1 MTKQVRKIAGEY
13 LRRQISGAVT
23 SEKVISALQSQGY
36 TVVPFNAVSNSRDIS
51 ELAAL
56 LGVGEYLRSSKGFT
70 YADSNNRIVFLNE
83 DLSEEERVYVLLHE
97 QGHILCRHL
106 CEGNILGNDV
116 VQEHE
121 ANEFVHFVLY
131 PTLGMKIAQRRKQ
144 IIILLSAIIAAVTI
158 IALIG
163 AVNQQKTYYGE
174 YYITETGHKYHKAD
188 CVFVKNK
195 TNVRRLTEEEF
206 GSGEFEACEM
216 CLPE

>member
-1 MTKQVRKIAGEY
+1 MTKQVKKIAGEY

-36 TVVPFNAVSNSRDIS
+36 TVVPFNAVSNSSDIS

-56 LGVGEYLRSSKGFT
+56 LGVGEYIRSSKGFT

-144 IIILLSAIIAAVTI
+144 IIISLSAIIAAVTI

-174 YYITETGHKYHKAD
+174 YYITETGHKYHKAY

-195 TNVRRLTEEEF
+195 INVRRLTEEEF
-206 GSGEFEACEM
+206 ESGEFEACEM

>member
-1 MTKQVRKIAGEY
+1 MTKQVKKIAGEY

-36 TVVPFNAVSNSRDIS
+36 TVVPFNAVSNSSDIS

-56 LGVGEYLRSSKGFT
+56 LGVGEYIRSSKGFT

-144 IIILLSAIIAAVTI
+144 IIISLSAIIAAVTI

-195 TNVRRLTEEEF
+195 INVRRLTEEEF
-206 GSGEFEACEM
+206 ESGEFEACEM

>member
-13 LRRQISGAVT
+13 LRRRISGALT
-23 SEKVISALQSQGY
+23 SEKIISVLESQGY
-36 TVVPFNAVSNSRDIS
+36 TVVQYNSVSNSSDIS

-56 LGVGEYLRSSKGFT
+56 LGVSEYIRSSKGFT

-144 IIILLSAIIAAVTI
+144 IIISLSAIIAAVTI
-158 IALIG
+158 IAFIG

-206 GSGEFEACEM
+206 VSGEFEACEM

>member
-23 SEKVISALQSQGY
+23 SEKVISVLESQGY
-36 TVVPFNAVSNSRDIS
+36 TVVQYNSVSNSKDIS

-83 DLSEEERVYVLLHE
+83 DLSEEERAYVLLHE

-131 PTLGMKIAQRRKQ
+131 
-144 IIILLSAIIAAVTI
+144 SAEKAV
-158 IALIG
+158 
-163 AVNQQKTYYGE
+163 
-174 YYITETGHKYHKAD
+174 
-188 CVFVKNK
+188 F
-195 TNVRRLTEEEF
+195 
-206 GSGEFEACEM
+206 
-216 CLPE
+216 